1 MGAMKLDLDGML
13 LYPPESIDRQFA
25 DAFGPQPGLFR
36 RIGLCGWWQLIAH
49 PGYPKRINA
58 PKPQQS
64 DVHTLIKA
72 SHMPGAPI
80 GNWKNRK

>member
-1 MGAMKLDLDGML
+1 MGAMKLDLDGMP
-13 LYPPESIDRQFA
+13 LYPPESINRQFA

-49 PGYPKRINA
+49 PGYPNRINA
-58 PKPQQS
+58 PEPQRS
-64 DVHTLIKA
+64 DDHTLIKA
-72 SHMPGAPI
+72 SHTPGAPV